1 MTTQNDSSNDA
12 APLADISLSDAQ
24 TSLTTGSPVPAT
36 PAQKERPP
44 FITVLGV
51 LWLVSAVLSLC
62 GAGLNLLI
70 GTAIGAALTAITGGL
85 FVALAPI
92 LAPIGA
98 VLNCVNFSSPL
109 LQFIA
114 AIGVLTIK
122 KWGWWLAVIM
132 PGITVVLAMLRLL
145 SGNPPFDA
153 IIPGIIQVALLVYML
168 TPNVRR
174 AFGIG
179 EPA

>member
-1 MTTQNDSSNDA
+1 MTTQNDSSNDP
-12 APLADISLSDAQ
+12 APLTDISLSDAQ
-24 TSLTTGSPVPAT
+24 TSLTTEAPITPT
-36 PAQKERPP
+36 PARQERPS

-62 GAGLNLLI
+62 GGGLNLLV
-70 GTAIGAALTAITGGL
+70 GTAIGAALTAVTGGL

-92 LAPIGA
+92 LAPISF
-98 VLNCVNFSSPL
+98 VLNCVSFGSPV

-114 AIGVLTIK
+114 AIGVLTMK

-132 PGITVVLAMLRLL
+132 PGITVVLAVLRLL
-145 SGNPPFDA
+145 AGSPPFDA
-153 IIPGIIQVALLVYML
+153 IIPGMIQVALLIYML

-174 AFGIG
+174 AFGMG